1 MNIVIFIILILFT
14 FITNKLIKKKGII
27 NNYNGQAHQK
37 FLGNKNVPLTGGI
50 YILLISIFVFY
61 DFSYFFC
68 FALIVLFLIG
78 LASDTNL
85 LPSPR
90 IRFILQSIS
99 LIVFAFIFEL
109 EVSPTRIYYLDLIL
123 NNFLLSCLFS
133 TFCLMIVINGTNFI
147 DGSNGLVLIY
157 YIIIIG
163 IISKFGL
170 HLELGIY
177 QNKLNYFLL
186 FLLFISVLNIFDQLY
201 LGDSG
206 AYVLGFITSVIL
218 ISVYKINI
226 QISPFFIILL
236 LWYPCFENLFSI
248 IRKFKIK
255 RSPILADNKHLH
267 QLLFNFLQSKIKCK
281 KIYLNNLTSLIILS
295 YNFIIFFLAIKNI
308 YNTQYQITL
317 ILCNILIYT
326 FFYLRLFNYFFKV
339 NSK

>member
-1 MNIVIFIILILFT
+1 
-14 FITNKLIKKKGII
+14 
-27 NNYNGQAHQK
+27 
-37 FLGNKNVPLTGGI
+37 
-50 YILLISIFVFY
+50 
-61 DFSYFFC
+61 
-68 FALIVLFLIG
+68 
-78 LASDTNL
+78 
-85 LPSPR
+85 
-90 IRFILQSIS
+90 
-99 LIVFAFIFEL
+99 
-109 EVSPTRIYYLDLIL
+109 
-123 NNFLLSCLFS
+123 
-133 TFCLMIVINGTNFI
+133 MIVINGTNFI

-157 YIIIIG
+157 YIIILG
-163 IISKFGL
+163 IVSKLGL

-201 LGDSG
+201 LGDNG
-206 AYVLGFITSVIL
+206 AYVLGFISSVIL
-218 ISVYKINI
+218 IGIYKMNI

-267 QLLFNFLQSKIKCK
+267 QLLFNFLQRKIKYK

-317 ILCNILIYT
+317 ILFNILIYT
-326 FFYLRLFNYFFKV
+326 FVYLRLFNYFFKV

>member
-1 MNIVIFIILILFT
+1 M
-14 FITNKLIKKKGII
+14 
-27 NNYNGQAHQK
+27 
-37 FLGNKNVPLTGGI
+37 
-50 YILLISIFVFY
+50 
-61 DFSYFFC
+61 
-68 FALIVLFLIG
+68 
-78 LASDTNL
+78 
-85 LPSPR
+85 
-90 IRFILQSIS
+90 
-99 LIVFAFIFEL
+99 
-109 EVSPTRIYYLDLIL
+109 
-123 NNFLLSCLFS
+123 
-133 TFCLMIVINGTNFI
+133 
-147 DGSNGLVLIY
+147 
-157 YIIIIG
+157 
-163 IISKFGL
+163 
-170 HLELGIY
+170 ELGIY

-186 FLLFISVLNIFDQLY
+186 FLLFVSVLNIFNQLY

-218 ISVYKINI
+218 ISIYKINI

-295 YNFIIFFLAIKNI
+295 YNSIIFLLAIKNI
-308 YNTQYQITL
+308 YNTQYQIIL

-326 FFYLRLFNYFFKV
+326 FFYLRLFNYFFKI